1 MELSWLNTFLT
12 AAQCGNFR
20 KTAELLFISQPSVSV
35 HIKQLENE
43 LGVKLFARDNKRM
56 RLTEEGKRYF
66 DHAKKVMEVY
76 QNGIDDLQSFK
87 QGYSTKLSLA
97 ISPLLADTI
106 IPYVLKT
113 YLNQHPQVEVS
124 VKIIESTDIEA
135 AVLNEEVDLGLSCL
149 NTVHSEL
156 ICEQLY
162 NHKVIL
168 VTSHNGMDAE
178 SALPLDEEA
187 VLTSNYLLTH
197 NHHAYWDYLC
207 RMVKKNFPAVKMMKV
222 SQVHIT
228 KRFIMEGLGVS
239 FLPVSTVR
247 RELLEGRMIE
257 VPCKT
262 IEMPEANTYA
272 VMKYQHMKQREFI
285 QFILNYRL

>member
-1 MELSWLNTFLT
+1 MEFSWLNTFIT

-20 KTAELLFISQPSVSV
+20 KTAELLFISQPSVTV

-43 LGVKLFARDNKRM
+43 LGVPLFQRDKKKM
-56 RLTEEGKRYF
+56 KLTEEGKRYYE
-66 DHAKKVMEVY
+66 HAKKMLEVY
-76 QNGIDDLQSFK
+76 QNGLDDLQSFK
-87 QGYSTKLSLA
+87 QGYTTKLSLA
-97 ISPLLADTI
+97 ISPLLADTVF
-106 IPYVLKT
+106 PFVLKT
-113 YLNQHPQVEVS
+113 FLNKHPQVEVS

-135 AVLNEEVDLGLSCL
+135 AVLNEHVDMGLSCL
-149 NTVHSEL
+149 NSVHSDL

-168 VTSHNGMDAE
+168 VTTHDGMDFETAT
-178 SALPLDEEA
+178 PLDEEA

-239 FLPVSTVR
+239 FLPISTVR
-247 RELLEGRMIE
+247 RELMEGRMLE
-257 VPCKT
+257 VPCHSFQL
-262 IEMPEANTYA
+262 PEANTYA
-272 VMKYQHMKQREFI
+272 IMKYQHTKQQKFIEFI
-285 QFILNYRL
+285 SNFQL